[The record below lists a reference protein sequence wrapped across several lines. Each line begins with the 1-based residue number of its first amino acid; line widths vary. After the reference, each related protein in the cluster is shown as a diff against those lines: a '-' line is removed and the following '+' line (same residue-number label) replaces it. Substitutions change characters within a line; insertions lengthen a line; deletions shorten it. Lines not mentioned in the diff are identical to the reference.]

1 LKLPFSLFLALRYLK
16 PKRTSISVITLIS
29 VVGVMLG
36 ITVLIV
42 VISVMTGF
50 DRELRAKVL
59 GFEPHISVTSDG
71 VMSDWRAIKTK
82 IDNTPDVIASA
93 PYVQGP
99 VIADHNGRI
108 VTPIIQGIDPD
119 KEQKIV
125 DLKKLIK
132 EGSADLSDDGAL
144 VGTRLAAALGLTV
157 GDKVTIYAAGNIRSI
172 LEELKR
178 SQNNPKAKS
187 KTLAD
192 LENEVVM
199 PADLTVTGIFESGR
213 YDYDFN
219 VVFVPLHI
227 GQELYSL
234 ADDVHGIAVE
244 TDNPYGAEAVKQALN
259 RTLQPQAT
267 AETWIDRNKDRF
279 DAIRVER
286 NVMFIILMFLIII
299 AAFSIMNTLI
309 TVTVQKTREI
319 GIMKALGARTWQIVW
334 VFLSQG
340 MLVGVFGNATGL
352 ALGMLLIRYRNEF
365 KEWLAHTLHIQI
377 FPADIYEFT
386 SIPAQVV
393 PHDVAIICISAFFIC
408 SFAALIPA
416 YFAARLDPVK
426 ALRYE

>member
-29 VVGVMLG
+29 IIGVMLG

-59 GFEPHISVTSDG
+59 GFEPHIIVTSDG
-71 VMSDWRAIKTK
+71 VMSDWRAIKAE
-82 IDNTPDVIASA
+82 IDNTPGVMASA

-99 VIADHNGRI
+99 VIADHSGRI
-108 VTPIIQGIDPD
+108 VTPIIQGIEAD
-119 KEQKIV
+119 EEEKIV
-125 DLKKLIK
+125 DLKKLVK
-132 EGSADLSDDGAL
+132 GGNADLSNESAL

-172 LEELKR
+172 IEELKR
-178 SQNNPKAKS
+178 FQNDPKTKS

-219 VVFVPLHI
+219 VVFVPLYI

-234 ADDVHGIAVE
+234 GDDVHGIAVE
-244 TDNPYGAEAVKQALN
+244 TDDPYRAEAVKQALN
-259 RTLQPQAT
+259 RLLQPQAS

-279 DAIRVER
+279 DAIQVER
-286 NVMFIILMFLIII
+286 NVMFIILMFLIVI

-377 FPADIYEFT
+377 FPADIYEFS